1 MKTPPMN
8 RSRTASETLS
18 AIFSSHF
25 PPHTH
30 RTTMSKTPSKPAPFR
45 AATTALL
52 LILAL
57 LAGVSSAHA
66 QANGSPPE
74 RMTFQGFLVDGNGVT
89 LATNAP
95 KNYDVIFRI
104 WDAPTTGNKLWTE
117 QQTVT
122 VDKGYFSILLGEGGT
137 VGAETR
143 NALSTLF
150 NTNTASER
158 HVEMTVKGIGA
169 AGTDVTL
176 LPRLRLLSSPYAFL
190 AQQSVSAGRAAK
202 LVNGAGVDLVTSVG
216 AGISVAGPII
226 ATSVSGN
233 GANLTSLNANQITSG
248 TLDNAR
254 TTAAYWNSAQTIVA
268 RDGDGGFVANFITAS
283 ALTARSS
290 RQTHDQG
297 AWLEWNKE
305 GAGLSYLLNQ
315 KGGGTGGI
323 VFGEVSTADVIT
335 ERMRIDGGGNV
346 GIGTNSPTSKLH
358 VAGQVTADSFK
369 IKNTPTLV
377 LYGIYRGSLMSDSPT
392 TGVSQTRPAPG
403 NITQSGLRNSNDN
416 PIWWKSDQIGWGTM
430 LYTGTFVV
438 PAGEQWEVAYTCQY
452 YWQTDDLSAIV
463 WTLNDALPDD
473 EGSYPLGLP
482 MGPQMFNQNFTL
494 SAGSNVVRV
503 KAFIGGGSGPDVIY
517 FPWHK
522 PSHFMVRKYKVN

>member
-18 AIFSSHF
+18 AISPSHF
-25 PPHTH
+25 PPHPH
-30 RTTMSKTPSKPAPFR
+30 RTTMSKTPSQPAPFR

-95 KNYDVIFRI
+95 KNYDVVFRI

-216 AGISVAGPII
+216 TGITVAGPIT
-226 ATSVSGN
+226 ATSVIGN
-233 GANLTSLNANQITSG
+233 GANLTSLNASQITSG
-248 TLDNAR
+248 MLDNAR
-254 TTAAYWNSAQTIVA
+254 TTASSLNVANAIVMRDNTGDVTVQNLNANSLMIAGRALIDVVYPVGIFYTQYPDVDSNDETTAFPINRRPGGLFPGTTWVEQYT
-268 RDGDGGFVANFITAS
+268 DGGFFRT
-283 ALTARSS
+283 
-290 RQTHDQG
+290 
-297 AWLEWNKE
+297 
-305 GAGLSYLLNQ
+305 
-315 KGGGTGGI
+315 KGGNSGESRVNGVQDYALKRLTGYTTYVQADYWRRAVGQDGVFANSVDYLTGGTDS
-323 VFGEVSTADVIT
+323 GSSS
-335 ERMRIDGGGNV
+335 DG
-346 GIGTNSPTSKLH
+346 
-358 VAGQVTADSFK
+358 
-369 IKNTPTLV
+369 
-377 LYGIYRGSLMSDSPT
+377 
-392 TGVSQTRPAPG
+392 
-403 NITQSGLRNSNDN
+403 
-416 PIWWKSDQIGWGTM
+416 
-430 LYTGTFVV
+430 VV
-438 PAGEQWEVAYTCQY
+438 RSYF
-452 YWQTDDLSAIV
+452 DSAIQ
-463 WTLNDALPDD
+463 ALPSTT
-473 EGSYPLGLP
+473 E
-482 MGPQMFNQNFTL
+482 
-494 SAGSNVVRV
+494 VRP
-503 KAFIGGGSGPDVIY
+503 KNRLMKI
-517 FPWHK
+517 WK
-522 PSHFMVRKYKVN
+522 RTQ